1 MQRPKQQALM
11 FLLGAVLVGGVLGF
25 SAERVL
31 GHGGEHRGQVGREA
45 MYDDLD
51 LSAPQRAQIDS
62 VLDVRQAQIQ
72 ALLKPI
78 QPQLDSIKSNSR
90 AQFQRILTPAQWQKF
105 LARMQEDSLRR
116 KADADRREQ
125 ARKTKEQTTP

>member
-31 GHGGEHRGQVGREA
+31 GHGDGHRGQVGREA

-51 LSAPQRAQIDS
+51 LNTTQRAQIDS
-62 VLDVRQAQIQ
+62 VLDVRQEQIQ

-90 AQFQRILTPAQWQKF
+90 AQFQRILTPAQWTKF
-105 LARMQEDSLRR
+105 LTRMQEDSLRR
-116 KADADRREQ
+116 KAEADRREQ
-125 ARKTKEQTTP
+125 ARKSKEQTTP

>member
-1 MQRPKQQALM
+1 MQRPRQQALM

-31 GHGGEHRGQVGREA
+31 GHGGGRRGEVGREA
-45 MYDDLD
+45 MYDDLS
-51 LSAPQRAQIDS
+51 LSTKQRAQLDS
-62 VLDVRQAQIQ
+62 VLDSRQEQIQ

-78 QPQLDSIKSNSR
+78 QPQLDSIKANSR
-90 AQFQRILTPAQWQKF
+90 AQFQRILSPAQWDKF
-105 LARMQEDSLRR
+105 LARMKEDSLRR